1 MVTSAGRENQKCYLL
16 MAEYADSRAHTR
28 THSGA
33 HTHVHALRCTHSRA
47 HNRIDVFSSGLT
59 SHLPSFLSSSSFCRP
74 PLLSPLSSLHILLIL
89 LLLFLPTGRCII
101 SVVHWG
107 GPLGAPVRGPGRLK
121 LERARF
127 S

>member
-16 MAEYADSRAHTR
+16 MAEYADSRTHTR

-33 HTHVHALRCTHSRA
+33 HTHAHTLRCTHSRA

-59 SHLPSFLSSSSFCRP
+59 THLPSFLSSSSFCRP
-74 PLLSPLSSLHILLIL
+74 PLHSPPPLSPNVTVHYLSGAL
-89 LLLFLPTGRCII
+89 
-101 SVVHWG
+101 G
-107 GPLGAPVRGPGRLK
+107 GPVSGPVRGPGRLK